1 MRILHIFLILST
13 FLTTYAQGIAGQYNG
28 TYYSSHSQLYKIT
41 IQDNEFIYS
50 MNIGPNIIWDP
61 DPIIFAKC
69 KMTHLSDS
77 FYKIDNSPY
86 PFDIWWDGINTEQR
100 HNDSICDSI
109 CVDFNFPKCSTPLDI
124 SISCTDHLT
133 RSKEFNISITNSGSI
148 LLPSNTES
156 IYFAFYIPDKYIMTP
171 SGYFNG
177 YLYYFYRFDVNKKCN
192 QIDIST
198 DVELDSLFYQTEIR
212 DNIIIMEN
220 DSIIWDGVV
229 FCKQE

>member
-13 FLTTYAQGIAGQYNG
+13 FLTTYAQGIAEQYNG
-28 TYYSSHSQLYKIT
+28 TYYNSSQLYKIT

-86 PFDIWWDGINTEQR
+86 PFDIWWDGINIEQK
-100 HNDSICDSI
+100 HNDSTGDSI

-124 SISCTDHLT
+124 SISCTDHLSH
-133 RSKEFNISITNSGSI
+133 SKEFNISITNSGSI
-148 LLPSNTES
+148 LLPPNTES
-156 IYFAFYIPDKYIMTP
+156 IYFVFYIPDKYIITSP
-171 SGYFNG
+171 SGYFNS

-192 QIDIST
+192 KIDIST
-198 DVELDSLFYQTEIR
+198 DVDLDSLFYQTEIR

-229 FCKQE
+229 FCKQK